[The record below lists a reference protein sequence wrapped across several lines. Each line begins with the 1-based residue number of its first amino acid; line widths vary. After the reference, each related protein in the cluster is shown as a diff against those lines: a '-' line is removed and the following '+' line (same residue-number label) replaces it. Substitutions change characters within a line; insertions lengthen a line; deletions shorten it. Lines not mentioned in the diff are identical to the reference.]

1 MEAAF
6 RYVSPLDEGNVVF
19 QRRELLPGVS
29 TFSIPGSNVDVI
41 KVTDPLLIAQMGDAD
56 AIAIPQFAEVVFTP
70 ILRRGFVNFELL
82 NAAPAEVY
90 SWSFESERG
99 NAINVISENSALPVN
114 HG

>member
-19 QRRELLPGVS
+19 QRRDLLPGVS

-56 AIAIPQFAEVVFTP
+56 AIAIPQFAKEVVFTP
-70 ILRRGFVNFELL
+70 TSTARLRQRSNFLMQHL
-82 NAAPAEVY
+82 RKFIAGASKASAETR
-90 SWSFESERG
+90 ST
-99 NAINVISENSALPVN
+99 
-114 HG
+114 